1 MIIQSNSL
9 RIDQILKFNS
19 FLIYGPNIGKV
30 DDILRKIVGILKT
43 DWNKELSLI
52 HFNSEIENKNKDFID
67 EQLNSEDLFGS
78 KKVIICSFES
88 IGVLSKKL
96 NFDKLKESKFAK
108 LILRTGEI
116 EKKNVARQLFEKS
129 QYSLCIPCYED
140 NEIEKKK
147 IFSDLLNKMGINIPE
162 SISSTINFKEFKERN
177 ILRQNA
183 EKIICHILGGEK
195 KPEGN
200 LNYIIKEF
208 SAFSMDELI
217 YSVFS
222 GKINFFEKSYQ
233 SLCNQGKNQITI
245 LNAFSRHVQK
255 LKLYL
260 SYYSK
265 NKNVEF
271 SMKKLYPPIFF
282 KQKKEFLFHT
292 KIWEIKDLEVIS
304 KDLLEAETQIKSGS
318 YRHSL
323 IDERIFLK
331 IAMTASKKRKN
342 FKF

>member
-67 EQLNSEDLFGS
+67 EQLNSEDLFGG

-116 EKKNVARQLFEKS
+116 EKKKNVARQLFEKS

-147 IFSDLLNKMGINIPE
+147 SF
-162 SISSTINFKEFKERN
+162 
-177 ILRQNA
+177 
-183 EKIICHILGGEK
+183 
-195 KPEGN
+195 
-200 LNYIIKEF
+200 
-208 SAFSMDELI
+208 LI
-217 YSVFS
+217 YLIKWASTSQIVFL
-222 GKINFFEKSYQ
+222 Q
-233 SLCNQGKNQITI
+233 Q
-245 LNAFSRHVQK
+245 
-255 LKLYL
+255 
-260 SYYSK
+260 
-265 NKNVEF
+265 
-271 SMKKLYPPIFF
+271 
-282 KQKKEFLFHT
+282 
-292 KIWEIKDLEVIS
+292 
-304 KDLLEAETQIKSGS
+304 
-318 YRHSL
+318 
-323 IDERIFLK
+323 
-331 IAMTASKKRKN
+331 
-342 FKF
+342 

>member
-1 MIIQSNSL
+1 
-9 RIDQILKFNS
+9 
-19 FLIYGPNIGKV
+19 
-30 DDILRKIVGILKT
+30 
-43 DWNKELSLI
+43 
-52 HFNSEIENKNKDFID
+52 
-67 EQLNSEDLFGS
+67 
-78 KKVIICSFES
+78 
-88 IGVLSKKL
+88 
-96 NFDKLKESKFAK
+96 
-108 LILRTGEI
+108 
-116 EKKNVARQLFEKS
+116 
-129 QYSLCIPCYED
+129 
-140 NEIEKKK
+140 
-147 IFSDLLNKMGINIPE
+147 
-162 SISSTINFKEFKERN
+162 
-177 ILRQNA
+177 
-183 EKIICHILGGEK
+183 
-195 KPEGN
+195 
-200 LNYIIKEF
+200 
-208 SAFSMDELI
+208 MDELI

-304 KDLLEAETQIKSGS
+304 KDLLEAEIQIKSGS

-323 IDERIFLK
+323 IDKKIFLK

-342 FKF
+342 FKSKII